1 MTASAPGT
9 SGPAQQR
16 AMTLG
21 RRSVLLGMGAA
32 AVWPCARADA
42 PVVRLASL
50 DDLSLRRLRE
60 RDYAAAFAAVPG
72 ATAAATDRTV
82 AYRSDGLR
90 VYARVS
96 LPPADLPQP
105 AAGWPVLLWA
115 HGYVGSE
122 RVSDWRF
129 DTDTGSVGNEVIRR
143 YAQAGHVVVV
153 PGFRGHGTVAGRRA
167 EGLEWV
173 RAFDNGSYLSPILY
187 AIDLLHALQA
197 LPSLSDALPGVAVD
211 TQRVSVAGYSQGGD
225 VALTALAAA
234 SAPNRP
240 LRVRAGVIWAGCIAG
255 RLEQA
260 RFFGGMH
267 GSADALQDPAFFA
280 HMPAWWRPDMY
291 VGSLAEGIARK
302 HQQLLDTVRL
312 HVAASGQT
320 SVQAL
325 APKLARIDAWS
336 QPELIQAPLQ
346 LHFSDQDHYSPPTWN
361 EQLARSMMAVGG
373 RVEAHVY
380 RGNTHSFGV
389 ETGWSPADAIAGLS
403 LSIARSL
410 AFTQRSTPG

>member
-1 MTASAPGT
+1 
-9 SGPAQQR
+9 
-16 AMTLG
+16 MTLS

-32 AVWPCARADA
+32 AAWPCARVDP

-60 RDYAAAFAAVPG
+60 RNFVAAFTAVPG
-72 ATAAATDRTV
+72 AAAAPADQTV

-90 VYARVS
+90 VYARVE

-122 RVSDWRF
+122 RVPDWRF
-129 DTDTGSVGNEVIRR
+129 DTDTGSVGNEVISR

-173 RAFDNGSYLSPILY
+173 QSFDNGSYLLPILY

-197 LPSLSDALPGVAVD
+197 LPSLSNALPSVEVD
-211 TQRVSVAGYSQGGD
+211 LQRVSVAGYSQGGD
-225 VALTALAAA
+225 VALTALAVA
-234 SAPNRP
+234 SAPDRP
-240 LRVRAGVIWAGCIAG
+240 LRLRAGVIWAGCIAG

-260 RFFGGMH
+260 RYFGGMQ
-267 GSADALQDPAFFA
+267 GSADALQDPAFFP
-280 HMPAWWRPDMY
+280 HMPSWWKPAMY
-291 VGSLAEGIARK
+291 VGSIAEGIARK
-302 HQQLLDTVRL
+302 HRQLLDTVRW
-312 HVAASGQT
+312 HVAEPGQT

-346 LHFSDQDHYSPPTWN
+346 LHFSDQDHYSPPMWN
-361 EQLARSMMAVGG
+361 LQLARGMMAVGG
-373 RVEAHVY
+373 RVEAHLY

-389 ETGWSPADAIAGLS
+389 ETGWSPLDAMAGLS

-410 AFTQRSTPG
+410 AFTQRGTSS